1 MSLTNSLCLLNLENP
16 SIEFEQK
23 VFVCVVDNIVV
34 GNVSNTRIV
43 SRGMEVF
50 MPTWEGLEKILT
62 IPNHQFIKN
71 DKCILVG
78 TTWNGKEFKAPIEEP
93 EDVSNTP
100 KDIICKKVQNSY
112 IYYDNNM
119 WIAVKDYTMY
129 VIELLEDYLNK
140 NPLLC
145 INLFVNIN
153 ANNSFE
159 LNNENKVIKMGINF
173 EQTIVS
179 DEIVAYS
186 IEPQGKIEF
195 NNKKYTVRME
205 MFNILNQMDIVI
217 DYSKPNI
224 KNIEVS
230 GLYNDYLKKIKYISP
245 SVYKSVVTSSDEKK
259 INIITLFSDIM
270 PSPRRQNIVTELNK
284 LDNYINRHD
293 CYNKELLDLLIDT
306 KILINIHQSDFEN
319 TFEEIRVLSALM
331 NKVLVISEISPL
343 TEIVPYNPLIIWT
356 TYDQIAIKTTE
367 VLQNYEEYF
376 NKIFTSENIN
386 LLNNLNNLNKINVS
400 QMLYYI
406 NIK

>member
-1 MSLTNSLCLLNLENP
+1 MSLANSLCLLNLENP

-34 GNVSNTRIV
+34 GNISNNRIING
-43 SRGMEVF
+43 GMETF
-50 MPTWEGLEKILT
+50 LPTWEGFEKILT
-62 IPNHQFIKN
+62 TPNHKFIKN
-71 DKCILVG
+71 DKCILAG
-78 TTWNGKEFKAPIEEP
+78 TIWNGEEFIAPTEP
-93 EDVSNTP
+93 EDICVTP

-140 NPLLC
+140 NPSLC
-145 INLFVNIN
+145 VNFFVNIN
-153 ANNSFE
+153 ANNSIE
-159 LNNENKVIKMGINF
+159 LNNENKVIKIGINF

-179 DEIVAYS
+179 DEIVAFG

-205 MFNILNQMDIVI
+205 TFNELSQMDIVI

-230 GLYNDYLKKIKYISP
+230 GLYNDYLQKIKYISP
-245 SVYKSVVTSSDEKK
+245 SVYKSVITSVNEKK
-259 INIITLFSDIM
+259 INIITLFSDIIQ
-270 PSPRRQNIVTELNK
+270 SPRRQNIITELNK
-284 LDNYINRHD
+284 MDNYINRYD
-293 CYNKELLDLLIDT
+293 CYNKELLELLIDT
-306 KILINIHQSDFEN
+306 KILINIHQSDYEN
-319 TFEEIRVLSALM
+319 TFEEIRVLPALM

-343 TEIVPYNPLIIWT
+343 TELVPFNPLIIWA
-356 TYDQIAIKTTE
+356 TYDQIATKTKE

-376 NKIFTSENIN
+376 NKIFTSENIH
-386 LLNNLNNLNKINVS
+386 LLNNLNNLNKVNIF
-400 QMLYYI
+400 QMLQ
-406 NIK
+406 

>member
-1 MSLTNSLCLLNLENP
+1 MSLANSLCLLNLENS

-34 GNVSNTRIV
+34 GNISNTRII
-43 SRGMEVF
+43 SGCMEVF

-78 TTWNGKEFKAPIEEP
+78 SIWNGHEFIAPIDEP
-93 EDVSNTP
+93 EDVSNIL

-112 IYYDNNM
+112 IYYDNIM

-140 NPLLC
+140 NPSLC
-145 INLFVNIN
+145 VNFFVNIN
-153 ANNSFE
+153 ANNSIE
-159 LNNENKVIKMGINF
+159 LNNENKVIKIGINF

-179 DEIVAYS
+179 DEVVAFG

-205 MFNILNQMDIVI
+205 MLNELSQMDVVI

-224 KNIEVS
+224 RNIEVS
-230 GLYNDYLKKIKYISP
+230 GLYNDYLKKIKYIS
-245 SVYKSVVTSSDEKK
+245 SSFYKSVITSSDEKK
-259 INIITLFSDIM
+259 TNIITLFSEIT
-270 PSPRRQNIVTELNK
+270 PTPRRQNIVTELNK
-284 LDNYINRHD
+284 MDNYINRYD

-306 KILINIHQSDFEN
+306 KILINIHQNEYEN
-319 TFEEIRVLSALM
+319 TFEEIRVLPALM

-343 TEIVPYNPLIIWT
+343 TELVPFNPLIIWT
-356 TYDQIAIKTTE
+356 TYENVIEKTKE

-386 LLNNLNNLNKINVS
+386 LLNNLNNLNKANVF
-400 QMLYYI
+400 QML
-406 NIK
+406 N